1 MATTA
6 EETASTAR
14 KLGAMHPTVASKHE
28 QIAALCRRFGVRRL
42 EVFGSAA
49 RGSDFDPA
57 TSDIDFLVDFE
68 SDPASARF
76 ADWLD
81 LKLALESLLGR
92 HVDLVESRA
101 LRNPYVRA
109 DIERH
114 KQPVYGT

>member
-1 MATTA
+1 
-6 EETASTAR
+6 
-14 KLGAMHPTVASKHE
+14 MHPTVDAKRD
-28 QIAALCRRFGVRRL
+28 QIAALCRQFGVRRL

-49 RGSDFDPA
+49 RGSDFEPA
-57 TSDIDFLVDFE
+57 SSDIDFLVDFE
-68 SDPASARF
+68 SDPATARF

-92 HVDLVESRA
+92 PVDLVESRA

-114 KQPVYGT
+114 KQAVYGA

>member
-1 MATTA
+1 
-6 EETASTAR
+6 
-14 KLGAMHPTVASKHE
+14 MHPTVASKRE
-28 QIAALCRRFGVRRL
+28 QIAAVCRRFGVRRL

-49 RGSDFDPA
+49 RDSDFDPA

-114 KQPVYGT
+114 KQPVYGA

>member
-1 MATTA
+1 
-6 EETASTAR
+6 
-14 KLGAMHPTVASKHE
+14 MHPAVDTKRD

-49 RGSDFDPA
+49 RGSDFNPA
-57 TSDIDFLVDFE
+57 TSDFDFLVDFE

-92 HVDLVESRA
+92 PVDLVESRA

-114 KQPVYGT
+114 KQAVYGA